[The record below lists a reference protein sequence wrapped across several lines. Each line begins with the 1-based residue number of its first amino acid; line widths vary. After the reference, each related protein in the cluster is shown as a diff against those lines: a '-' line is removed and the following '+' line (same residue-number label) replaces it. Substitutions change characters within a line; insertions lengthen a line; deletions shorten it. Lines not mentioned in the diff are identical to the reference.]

1 MAPPIIIDFEAS
13 GFGRT
18 SYPIEVGLV
27 DEEGR
32 SWCSLIQPE
41 EGWRHWDESAVDLHG
56 ISRDSLV
63 EHGLSCA
70 EVADHLNKALRGKTA
85 YCDGWAHDFV
95 WMSHLFE
102 AAGRTPLFKLE
113 DLRLILSPRQQE
125 QWHEVKDEVVRDSD
139 LSRHR
144 ASNDA
149 RLIQA
154 AWIRSTGFIA
164 PAIDPGASPSH
175 MG

>member
-1 MAPPIIIDFEAS
+1 MTPPIIIDFEAS
-13 GFGRT
+13 GFGRG

-41 EGWRHWDESAVDLHG
+41 ETWRHWDCGIADMHG
-56 ISRDSLV
+56 ISRDALV
-63 EHGLSCA
+63 KHGKPCT
-70 EVADHLNKALRGKTA
+70 EVADHLNNALRGRVA

-95 WMSHLFE
+95 WMARLFE
-102 AAGRTPLFKLE
+102 AAERTPLFKLE
-113 DLRLILSPRQQE
+113 DLRLILSPEQQA
-125 QWHEVKDEVVRDSD
+125 QWHEVKDEITRESD

-149 RLIQA
+149 RLIQIT
-154 AWIRSTGFIA
+154 WIKSSA
-164 PAIDPGASPSH
+164 LS
-175 MG
+175 